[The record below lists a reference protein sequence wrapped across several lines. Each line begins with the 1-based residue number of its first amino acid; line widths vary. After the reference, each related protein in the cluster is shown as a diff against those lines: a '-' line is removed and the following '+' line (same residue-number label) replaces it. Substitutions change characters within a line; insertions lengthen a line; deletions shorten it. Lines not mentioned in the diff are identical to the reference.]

1 MEGRN
6 ERMGRQEGR
15 TKCRP
20 EGREKVYRTHM
31 ATHVWSF
38 ARIGGFD
45 QVEISS
51 GEDLVA
57 LRELDQKLWV
67 ALACPVKG
75 IEFDERT
82 LELIDTDKDGRVRA
96 NELIAAAE
104 WAGKM
109 VTDPK
114 VLGKGGK
121 SLPLSAINEEEEEG
135 KHILASAKAVL
146 TSIGK
151 ADAKSISVA
160 DTANAIEAFNKRPF
174 NGDGVVTVES
184 ASDAVTKKLVEDA
197 LSCVTPATD
206 KSGAPGLT
214 AELATGFLD
223 DVKAHAEW
231 LAAGDADAKT
241 RPFDGAADAWA
252 AVVAVRSK
260 VDDFFARTKVAAFDP
275 RALGAVNREEAEYLA
290 IAAKDLD
297 VTAKE
302 LAHFPL
308 AQVTADGALPLE
320 KGLNPAWKGAIADLR
335 AKAVKPSIGD
345 KTMLTENDW
354 HAVLAKL
361 EAHAAWAA
369 AKKGASVEKLGAARV
384 KEIAAS
390 DAKDRLEKLLAE
402 EKKAEPVAA
411 AILSVER
418 LVRYARDLISLA
430 NNFVSFRDFYG
441 KKTPATFQLG
451 TLYLDQRA
459 CELCVAVA
467 DAGRHASMASM
478 SNMYLLYCDLKNSK
492 GETMSIAAAMT
503 GGDVDNLMVGRNGIF
518 YDRKGGDWD
527 ATVTKIIDNPISI
540 RQAFW
545 SPYKKVLR
553 MIEEQIAKRAAAA
566 QADADAKATA
576 HATKVDH
583 AIDGKVEAPPQEE
596 SKIDIGTV
604 AALGVAVGGITAAF
618 GVIMSAFFGLGIWM
632 PLGVVGLMLAISG
645 PSMAV
650 AWLKLRKR
658 NLGPLLDAN
667 GWAVNAMAKLN
678 VPFGGSLTKLPAL
691 PDGSK
696 RTLHD
701 PYEEKGRPWWLYIV
715 LTVVLVGGVAWYL
728 GKLDKMLPARGRS
741 TSVMGTNA
749 PAYVKPPPSA
759 APSASPPP

>member
-1 MEGRN
+1 M
-6 ERMGRQEGR
+6 
-15 TKCRP
+15 TKH
-20 EGREKVYRTHM
+20 T
-31 ATHVWSF
+31 WSF

-51 GEDLVA
+51 GYDLVA

-109 VTDPK
+109 VTDLK

-146 TSIGK
+146 ASIGK

-160 DTANAIEAFNKRPF
+160 DTANAIEAFDKLPF

-184 ASDAVTKKLVEDA
+184 ASDPITKKLVEDA
-197 LSCVTPATD
+197 LSCATFAVD
-206 KSGAPGLT
+206 KSGNPGLT
-214 AELATGFLD
+214 AELVTGFLD
-223 DVKAHAEW
+223 EVKAHAEW
-231 LAAGDADAKT
+231 LAAGDADPKT
-241 RPFDGAADAWA
+241 RPFEGAADAYA
-252 AVVAVRSK
+252 AVTAVRAK
-260 VDDFFARTKVAAFDP
+260 VDDFFARTKVAAFDS

-308 AQVTADGALPLE
+308 AQITPDGALPLE
-320 KGLNPAWKGAIADLR
+320 KGINPAWKVAISDLR
-335 AKAVKPSIGD
+335 TKTIKPAIGD
-345 KTMLTENDW
+345 KMMLTESDW

-369 AKKGASVEKLGAARV
+369 GKKGASVEKLGAARI

-390 DAKDRLEKLLAE
+390 DAKARLEKLLAE

-441 KKTPATFQLG
+441 KKSPATFQLG

-459 CELCVAVA
+459 CELCVAVT

-492 GETMSIAAAMT
+492 GEHMSIAAAMT

-566 QADADAKATA
+566 EAAADAKTTA

-583 AIDGKVEAPPQEE
+583 AIEGKVEAPPPEKEE

-632 PLGVVGLMLAISG
+632 PLGVLGLMLAISV

-650 AWLKLRKR
+650 AWLQLRKR
-658 NLGPLLDAN
+658 NLGPLLDPS
-667 GWAVNAMAKLN
+667 GL
-678 VPFGGSLTKLPAL
+678 S
-691 PDGSK
+691 
-696 RTLHD
+696 
-701 PYEEKGRPWWLYIV
+701 YI
-715 LTVVLVGGVAWYL
+715 LV
-728 GKLDKMLPARGRS
+728 DQ
-741 TSVMGTNA
+741 
-749 PAYVKPPPSA
+749 
-759 APSASPPP
+759 

>member
-1 MEGRN
+1 
-6 ERMGRQEGR
+6 
-15 TKCRP
+15 
-20 EGREKVYRTHM
+20 
-31 ATHVWSF
+31 
-38 ARIGGFD
+38 
-45 QVEISS
+45 
-51 GEDLVA
+51 
-57 LRELDQKLWV
+57 
-67 ALACPVKG
+67 
-75 IEFDERT
+75 
-82 LELIDTDKDGRVRA
+82 
-96 NELIAAAE
+96 
-104 WAGKM
+104 
-109 VTDPK
+109 
-114 VLGKGGK
+114 
-121 SLPLSAINEEEEEG
+121 
-135 KHILASAKAVL
+135 
-146 TSIGK
+146 
-151 ADAKSISVA
+151 
-160 DTANAIEAFNKRPF
+160 
-174 NGDGVVTVES
+174 
-184 ASDAVTKKLVEDA
+184 
-197 LSCVTPATD
+197 
-206 KSGAPGLT
+206 
-214 AELATGFLD
+214 
-223 DVKAHAEW
+223 
-231 LAAGDADAKT
+231 
-241 RPFDGAADAWA
+241 
-252 AVVAVRSK
+252 
-260 VDDFFARTKVAAFDP
+260 
-275 RALGAVNREEAEYLA
+275 
-290 IAAKDLD
+290 
-297 VTAKE
+297 
-302 LAHFPL
+302 
-308 AQVTADGALPLE
+308 
-320 KGLNPAWKGAIADLR
+320 
-335 AKAVKPSIGD
+335 
-345 KTMLTENDW
+345 
-354 HAVLAKL
+354 
-361 EAHAAWAA
+361 
-369 AKKGASVEKLGAARV
+369 
-384 KEIAAS
+384 
-390 DAKDRLEKLLAE
+390 
-402 EKKAEPVAA
+402 
-411 AILSVER
+411 
-418 LVRYARDLISLA
+418 
-430 NNFVSFRDFYG
+430 
-441 KKTPATFQLG
+441 
-451 TLYLDQRA
+451 
-459 CELCVAVA
+459 
-467 DAGRHASMASM
+467 M

-658 NLGPLLDAN
+658 NHGPLLDAN